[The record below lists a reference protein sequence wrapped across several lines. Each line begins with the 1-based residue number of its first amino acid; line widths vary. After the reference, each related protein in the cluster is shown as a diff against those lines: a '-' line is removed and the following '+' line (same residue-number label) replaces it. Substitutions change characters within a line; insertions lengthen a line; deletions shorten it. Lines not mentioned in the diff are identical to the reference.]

1 MFAVC
6 GCQEKEGIIIQ
17 EQVEKT
23 EVSASEMAK
32 NDGLLH
38 PWVESRYDYDYLS
51 EKLEEANQYLT
62 KNTLTLED
70 LKQIQ
75 EIGNMIC
82 G

>member
-1 MFAVC
+1 MNSLKNFKFSKTLFVFFSILVFAVC

-51 EKLEEANQYLT
+51 EKLEEANYLS
-62 KNTLTLED
+62 L
-70 LKQIQ
+70 
-75 EIGNMIC
+75 
-82 G
+82 